1 MSISSS
7 SNVFTG
13 EFSLNSVIRIE
24 GPPLTDNDELELL
37 EDVLHK
43 LKTKENHRFK
53 NEDRKEHTELM
64 LVRQ

>member
-1 MSISSS
+1 
-7 SNVFTG
+7 
-13 EFSLNSVIRIE
+13 LNSVIRIE
-24 GPPLTDNDELELL
+24 GPPLIDNDELELL